1 MKYKKT
7 LLFVDKHRN
16 ELLNDLQTLIKQ
28 PSISAK
34 NEGIEECSIL
44 VSKMLKKAGISSEIL
59 RLNKNAAPL
68 VCGEVKS

>member
-7 LLFVDKHRN
+7 LSFVNKHRSK
-16 ELLNDLQTLIKQ
+16 LLNDLQTLIKQ

-44 VSKMLKKAGISSEIL
+44 VSKMLKKAGSFIRNTSTKQKCRPTCIW
-59 RLNKNAAPL
+59 
-68 VCGEVKS
+68 

>member
-7 LLFVDKHRN
+7 LSFIDKHRN
-16 ELLNDLQTLIKQ
+16 DLLTDLQTLISQ

-44 VSKMLKKAGISSEIL
+44 EIG
-59 RLNKNAAPL
+59 RASCRER
-68 VCGEVKS
+68 V

>member
-44 VSKMLKKAGISSEIL
+44 VSKML
-59 RLNKNAAPL
+59 
-68 VCGEVKS
+68 